1 MRPIT
6 SDHRGF
12 CRTTNNGVRDFGD
25 ISGPFAAP
33 DRSQQATT
41 VGRIRRKSRKF
52 RDKFESMP
60 RPEKRLYN
68 DDLSVAEGEGFEPS
82 IRLLTA

>member
-1 MRPIT
+1 MRPTT

-33 DRSQQATT
+33 DRSQQTT
-41 VGRIRRKSRKF
+41 TAGRIWPKSREL
-52 RDKFESMP
+52 RDKFESMLFP
-60 RPEKRLYN
+60 KLPLRN
-68 DDLSVAEGEGFEPS
+68 NDLSVAEGES
-82 IRLLTA
+82 A